1 MLQVQRTVD
10 SPLSVQRRARPLPLS
25 QYLLQ
30 TQWPS
35 FWSCLQYIPTALTF
49 ASNFICSFPTLY
61 IYFLTFQLQVF
72 LVVMPPVHRQ
82 QQPSDRFTIPS
93 VTSQSVY
100 DLPKSM
106 HECHT
111 SISVTASPS
120 RSSTTPRWFS
130 KQAICLWAFVLF
142 IYMFPSAAHW
152 HQHILISLLHAIVP
166 HFNFNYG

>member
-106 HECHT
+106 HECTHQFQWQLAPVEAAQHPDGLANKPFACGLLCCLFTCSLVLHIDT
-111 SISVTASPS
+111 STF
-120 RSSTTPRWFS
+120 WFHCCM
-130 KQAICLWAFVLF
+130 Q
-142 IYMFPSAAHW
+142 
-152 HQHILISLLHAIVP
+152 
-166 HFNFNYG
+166 